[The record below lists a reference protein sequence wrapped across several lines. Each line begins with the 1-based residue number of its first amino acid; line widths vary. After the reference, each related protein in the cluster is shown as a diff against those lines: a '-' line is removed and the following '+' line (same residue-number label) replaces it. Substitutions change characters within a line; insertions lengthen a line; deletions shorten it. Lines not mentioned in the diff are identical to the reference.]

1 MKNTNSLVQ
10 IVKKGGKS
18 IMEILLNVAISF
30 AAAWLVCYIRFQKA
44 LKKLD
49 ELERSHR
56 EKLLELSMDAI
67 NRHL

>member
-1 MKNTNSLVQ
+1 
-10 IVKKGGKS
+10 
-18 IMEILLNVAISF
+18 MEILLNVAISF
-30 AAAWLVCYIRFQKA
+30 AAAWLVCSIRFQKA